1 MELLRIIE
9 ACLAAGGG
17 RCALASVVETIGPAY
32 RRAGARQLI
41 RHDRKTWGAVTG
53 GCVESDLIEHA
64 LTVIKRGEAAVV
76 RYSPSD
82 DDPVLGLGSGCGGEI
97 VVLLEPLS
105 ERKMKQLQARL
116 SSPAS

>member
-17 RCALASVVETIGPAY
+17 RCALATVVETIGPAY
-32 RRAGARQLI
+32 RRAGARQII
-41 RHDRKTWGAVTG
+41 RQDRKTWGAITG
-53 GCVESDLIEHA
+53 GCVESDLILHA
-64 LTVIKRGEAAVV
+64 LGVIERGEPLVV

-97 VVLLEPLS
+97 VVLIEALDG
-105 ERKMKQLQARL
+105 
-116 SSPAS
+116 

>member
-17 RCALASVVETIGPAY
+17 KCALASVVETIGPAY

-41 RHDRKTWGAVTG
+41 RHDRKTWGAITG
-53 GCVESDLIEHA
+53 GCVESDLVLHA
-64 LTVIKRGEAAVV
+64 LNVIERGEAMVA

-82 DDPVLGLGSGCGGEI
+82 DDSILGLGGGGVGEFI
-97 VVLLEPLS
+97 V
-105 ERKMKQLQARL
+105 
-116 SSPAS
+116 